1 MYALSIFN
9 WIRLTSLAFFSFL
22 LYFPFAFSLSLSHWF
37 ASFYS
42 RASSRVFYAS
52 LSLSL
57 LSITVLSSPPLVSL
71 LFVLRVYIVFDSSLI
86 WASRLKPR
94 SIWLATYCI
103 VSCHF
108 LTLSFSSLSPSPY
121 IPRPKSRFLSFHF
134 AAFHILRF
142 AVPLHR
148 PFPFPVARFT
158 RRSLGGVTP
167 GGGSPGRET
176 FGSCARRL

>member
-22 LYFPFAFSLSLSHWF
+22 LYFPFAFSP
-37 ASFYS
+37 
-42 RASSRVFYAS
+42 S
-52 LSLSL
+52 LSLTLIRVVLLARLTARILRLPLPL

-108 LTLSFSSLSPSPY
+108 LTLSLSSLSPSLY
-121 IPRPKSRFLSFHF
+121 IPRPKSRFLPFHF

-142 AVPLHR
+142 AVPLPR

-158 RRSLGGVTP
+158 RDVLSA
-167 GGGSPGRET
+167 E
-176 FGSCARRL
+176 

>member
-22 LYFPFAFSLSLSHWF
+22 LYFPFAFSPSLSLSHWF

-42 RASSRVFYAS
+42 RASPRVFYAS
-52 LSLSL
+52 LSLYLVSPF
-57 LSITVLSSPPLVSL
+57 LSSPPLVSL

-108 LTLSFSSLSPSPY
+108 LTLSLSSLSPSLY
-121 IPRPKSRFLSFHF
+121 IPRPKSRFLPFHF

-142 AVPLHR
+142 AVPLLR

-158 RRSLGGVTP
+158 RDVLSA
-167 GGGSPGRET
+167 E
-176 FGSCARRL
+176 